1 MVIDR
6 EAAVY
11 RIARSSRAMTTL
23 DVVTPLLQLSQQDI
37 AAGDLDL
44 AGRRLEIELL
54 DYAVLDQHRIA
65 LGADAEP
72 VAGSV
77 ELHADRLGEFGVAVG
92 EKHGFIALV
101 GVALPGIH
109 DKGVIDRDDRDT
121 VHTLVLERVGVEKN
135 AWQMHLVAGAGVGA
149 GHREQRDLLALEDF
163 VGGLDLRT
171 F

>member
-6 EAAVY
+6 EAAAY

-23 DVVTPLLQLSQQDI
+23 DVVTPLLQLSQQHI

-54 DYAVLDQHRIA
+54 DHAVIDQHRIT
-65 LGADAEP
+65 LGADAQP

-92 EKHGFIALV
+92 KEGGLIALV
-101 GVALPGIH
+101 GVALPRVH
-109 DKGVIDRDDRDT
+109 DEGVIDAT
-121 VHTLVLERVGVEKN
+121 IAIAFTPLSLM
-135 AWQMHLVAGAGVGA
+135 A
-149 GHREQRDLLALEDF
+149 
-163 VGGLDLRT
+163 
-171 F
+171 

>member
-54 DYAVLDQHRIA
+54 DHAVIDQHRIA
-65 LGADAEP
+65 LGADAQP

-77 ELHADRLGEFGVAVG
+77 ELHADRLGEFGFPVG
-92 EKHGFIALV
+92 GEGALIALV
-101 GVALPGIH
+101 GARFPPVLKEAALAG
-109 DKGVIDRDDRDT
+109 KVRDRFP
-121 VHTLVLERVGVEKN
+121 
-135 AWQMHLVAGAGVGA
+135 
-149 GHREQRDLLALEDF
+149 ALSFES
-163 VGGLDLRT
+163 
-171 F
+171 

>member
-44 AGRRLEIELL
+44 AGRRLEI
-54 DYAVLDQHRIA
+54 
-65 LGADAEP
+65 
-72 VAGSV
+72 
-77 ELHADRLGEFGVAVG
+77 
-92 EKHGFIALV
+92 
-101 GVALPGIH
+101 
-109 DKGVIDRDDRDT
+109 
-121 VHTLVLERVGVEKN
+121 
-135 AWQMHLVAGAGVGA
+135 
-149 GHREQRDLLALEDF
+149 DLLALEDV

-171 F
+171 FGRHHAKFCFGQLVANLDGHRQFSLTVRRVLRAFFC